1 MCSPHYPVTARMVT
15 DQIHLEFDSD
25 DETDGGDDN
34 GEAEKP
40 EEALV
45 LAFRDDGYPLLPT
58 IDSNTPLEMLKR
70 VLRVYVREVRSK
82 CSSSGRC
89 ASLTILISEFQKLS
103 GRIPWA
109 AIRANNDA
117 HIVKKCQR
125 TKYTLDDPSRMTHQA
140 VLRFLNHWYS
150 RQGDEKVW
158 PLKFLKPERNA
169 VAAVEPESARGRR
182 DSTVSGGEPQE
193 PQEEHIDD
201 KGSDIEAHEDGKI
214 EVDGGDN
221 DNVSQQIPVEQVTGM
236 GDKGGQEKVAEIGE
250 VPTIPAQV
258 DPIQRTRFLKSLSN
272 YGGYQKLIGLLDTAD
287 VSDHDWLIMACY

>member
-1 MCSPHYPVTARMVT
+1 MCRPHYPVTARMVT

-45 LAFRDDGYPLLPT
+45 LAFRDDGYPLLPA

-150 RQGDEKVW
+150 RQGDKKVW

-169 VAAVEPESARGRR
+169 VAAVELESARGRQ
-182 DSTVSGGEPQE
+182 DSTVSRGEPQE
-193 PQEEHIDD
+193 KDINN
-201 KGSDIEAHEDGKI
+201 KGSDIEAHEDGEI
-214 EVDGGDN
+214 EVDDGDN
-221 DNVSQQIPVEQVTGM
+221 DNVSQQISVEQVMGM
-236 GDKGGQEKVAEIGE
+236 VTNAGRRKQQRLGKCPPFRPRWTHSSRDGFQSLCQIM
-250 VPTIPAQV
+250 V
-258 DPIQRTRFLKSLSN
+258 DIKS
-272 YGGYQKLIGLLDTAD
+272 
-287 VSDHDWLIMACY
+287 